1 MAAASLLL
9 LVYTAA
15 NLDWCWDMLSKPVA
29 SASMMMRPCQ
39 TYILPLFFGIFAI
52 PFWKPKWTQQRWHVL
67 TYLPKMGKMHE
78 LQKCVCL
85 KKIAFFSWKHAIK
98 WKQTHPF
105 RERTEKSIWWLGQI
119 VRLVC
124 LSLGKIFGVLDSRD
138 REEWAFKPFHI
149 PFYYLFTTGEEVYC
163 QAVFL

>member
-39 TYILPLFFGIFAI
+39 TYILLLFWHFCHTFSKAQMDPTPLTCLDIPSQNGENARIAKMCLLEKNCIFLV
-52 PFWKPKWTQQRWHVL
+52 KTCH
-67 TYLPKMGKMHE
+67 KMKANKLILSGR
-78 LQKCVCL
+78 
-85 KKIAFFSWKHAIK
+85 I
-98 WKQTHPF
+98 
-105 RERTEKSIWWLGQI
+105 EKSIWWLGQI

-124 LSLGKIFGVLDSRD
+124 LSLGEIFGVLDSRD